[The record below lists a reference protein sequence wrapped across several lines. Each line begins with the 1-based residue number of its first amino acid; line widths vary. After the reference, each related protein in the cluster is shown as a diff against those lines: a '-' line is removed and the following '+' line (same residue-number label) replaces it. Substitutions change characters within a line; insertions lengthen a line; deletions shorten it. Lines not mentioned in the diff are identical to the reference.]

1 LTRDES
7 SVAARGEAATESRD
21 TAIAAAL
28 AAASKQANDVV
39 ILDVHGLIVITD
51 YFVIAT
57 GSSDRQVKSN
67 VDEVETVLRDHDRK
81 PVRREGETEARWVLL
96 DYVDV
101 VVHVFAEAERDF
113 YDLERLWLDAPR
125 LAWEPDGVADVG
137 PLDSRAQPGP

>member
-1 LTRDES
+1 
-7 SVAARGEAATESRD
+7 VATGGEAATESRD

-57 GSSDRQVKSN
+57 GSSDRQVKTI

-137 PLDSRAQPGP
+137 SLDSRAQPGP

>member
-1 LTRDES
+1 VT
-7 SVAARGEAATESRD
+7 ARGEAVTESRD

-28 AAASKQANDVV
+28 AAASKQADDVV
-39 ILDVHGLIVITD
+39 ILDVHELIVITD

-57 GSSDRQVKSN
+57 GSSDRQVKTI
-67 VDEVETVLRDHDRK
+67 VDEVETALRDRDRK
-81 PVRREGETEARWVLL
+81 PVRREGETDGRWVLL

-125 LAWEPDGVADVG
+125 LSWEPDGVADDG
-137 PLDSRAQPGP
+137 SLDSRAQPGP